1 MRIRLIGAAVAV
13 LLLGACASVPPS
25 ARDERVVQLIDLF
38 NTVAAEDLAGNLGTP
53 FLFEDEVLSAG
64 ADTVAV
70 LARTQEAGLVIAP
83 FVVARSDEPAA
94 PDGARFDVAVFYDRL
109 PEDARLVV
117 AESNAGDVTLIVGG
131 EADGLPRLLG
141 LKRGRP

>member
-1 MRIRLIGAAVAV
+1 MRIRLIGAAAVV

-38 NTVAAEDLAGNLGTP
+38 NTVAAENLGDNLGTP
-53 FLFEDEVLSAG
+53 FLFEDEVLSAP
-64 ADTVAV
+64 ADVVAV
-70 LARTQEAGLVIAP
+70 LARAQEAGLVIAP
-83 FVVARSDEPAA
+83 IVVARSDDPTAPA
-94 PDGARFDVAVFYDRL
+94 DARFDVAVFYDRL
-109 PEDARLVV
+109 PDDATTIV

-131 EADGLPRLLG
+131 EAGGLPRLLG